1 MHDEP
6 IPDDIFKKLFHASP
20 NMYVLLTPDLK
31 IRAANKAFLDATL
44 TTWEEIDG
52 KDLFEVFP
60 DNPND
65 PQATG
70 VKNVSHAIEMVIKTK
85 QPFSIPLLKY
95 DIPLSPDDAGAFEER
110 YWLSNCYPVFDNDNI
125 VAMFFHV
132 EDVTRLLQLEQ
143 REHIRSKQNMGLEQQ
158 AAYMESK
165 VFRQAQRL
173 TETTQRLME
182 TKSNLEKL
190 YEQSQKTGQARLKAI
205 VENAIDGLITINS
218 HGIIESFNPACERI
232 FGYKLPEVIG
242 KNIKMLMPDPYHSN
256 HDGYISN
263 YMKTGNAKIIGTAG
277 RQVSAKRKDGTVFPI
292 DLSISAFE
300 LEDGKHFSGII
311 RDITDRQQA
320 EMELLNYTKQLERS
334 NQELDDFAYIASH
347 DLKEPLRGMNT
358 QASFLIED
366 FGQTLGDDGCKK
378 LNRLMQLCCRMD
390 RLINDLLH
398 YSRLGRTDLAIRKVD
413 LNVLILEVQQLLDAA
428 IKERNVSVVIPKKLP
443 DIVCDEPKVKELF
456 HNLITNAIK
465 YNDKDKKT
473 IEIGV
478 IDEVN
483 NKNHLEKNVFYVK
496 DNGIGIQEKFYNDI
510 FRMFKRIP
518 GPIEDKE
525 PGTGV
530 GLTFVKKII
539 ERHNGTIWL
548 ESQPGQGTT
557 FYFTLGKKS

>member
-1 MHDEP
+1 MQEALMTDA
-6 IPDDIFKKLFHASP
+6 IFKKFFDVSP

-31 IRAANKAFLDATL
+31 IRAANKSFLQVTL
-44 TTWEEIDG
+44 TNWSDIEG
-52 KDLFEVFP
+52 KDLFDVFP

-70 VKNVSHAIEMVIKTK
+70 EKNVRHAIDMVIKTK
-85 QPFSIPLLKY
+85 KPYSIPLLKY
-95 DIPLSPDDAGAFEER
+95 DIRNSVDDKNAFEER
-110 YWLSNCYPVFDNDNI
+110 YWLSTCYPI
-125 VAMFFHV
+125 VEQGQILAMFFHV

-143 REHIRSKQNMGLEQQ
+143 REHVRTKENMALQEQTTS
-158 AAYMESK
+158 MENK
-165 VFRQAQRL
+165 ALRQAKL
-173 TETTQRLME
+173 LSDTTQRLME
-182 TKSNLEKL
+182 TKSHLEKM
-190 YEQSQKTGQARLKAI
+190 YEQSQKTGQARLRAI

-218 HGIIESFNPACERI
+218 RGIIESFNPACERI
-232 FGYKLPEVIG
+232 FGYTLQEVIG
-242 KNIKMLMPDPYHSN
+242 QNIKMLMPDPYHSN
-256 HDGYISN
+256 HDNYISN
-263 YMKTGNAKIIGTAG
+263 YMKTGSAKIIGTAG

-292 DLSISAFE
+292 DLSISVFD

-320 EMELLNYTKQLERS
+320 ELELLNYTKQLERS

-428 IKERNVSVVIPKKLP
+428 IKERNVSILIPQKLP
-443 DIVCDEPKVKELF
+443 EIVCDEPKVKELF

-465 YNDKDKKT
+465 YNDKDKKI

-478 IDEVN
+478 VGEIND
-483 NKNHLEKNVFYVK
+483 KNHNEKNVFYVK
-496 DNGIGIQEKFYNDI
+496 DNGIGIQEKFFNDI

-548 ESQPGQGTT
+548 ESLPGQGTT